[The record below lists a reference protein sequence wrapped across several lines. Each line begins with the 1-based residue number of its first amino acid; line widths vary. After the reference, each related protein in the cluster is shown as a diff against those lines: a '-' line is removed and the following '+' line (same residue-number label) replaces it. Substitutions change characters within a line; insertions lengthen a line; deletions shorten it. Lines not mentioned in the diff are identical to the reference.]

1 MEKSEKDLALFAY
14 KIRLTA
20 LESLKHLGFGH
31 IGGAMSIAETLAVLY
46 GKQMSI
52 RPEDPEWEN
61 RDWLVMSKGHCGPAL
76 YAALALKGYF
86 PKSELETMNTGGTSL
101 PSHCDRNKTAGI
113 DMSTGSLGQ
122 GMSTAI
128 GTAMGNRLRGRSS
141 YTYLILGDGE
151 CDEGQIWEG
160 ALFAAQHKVGN
171 LIAFIDYNK
180 QQLDGYTKDVCDLGD
195 LKQKFTD
202 FNWHAQE
209 VDGHDIKQIDAA
221 IQAARAETQKPSVIV
236 LHTIKGK
243 GCSFAEGQ
251 LYNHHMNFSQEQYE
265 AAHERLIQR
274 LKEMEQ

>member
-1 MEKSEKDLALFAY
+1 MNTAHKELALLAGQ
-14 KIRLTA
+14 IRLNA
-20 LESLKHLGFGH
+20 LESMQHLGFGH
-31 IGGAMSIAETLAVLY
+31 VGGSMSIAETLAVLY
-46 GKQMSI
+46 GKQMNI
-52 RPEDPEWEN
+52 NPHDPQWKE

-86 PKSELETMNTGGTSL
+86 PKSELKTMNTGGTSL
-101 PSHCDRNKTAGI
+101 PSHCDRNKTVGI

-128 GTAMGNRLRGRSS
+128 GTALGHKLAGHAN

-151 CDEGQIWEG
+151 CDEGQVWEG
-160 ALFAAQHKVGN
+160 ALFASQHHVHN

-195 LKQKFTD
+195 LKQKFED

-209 VDGHDIKQIDAA
+209 VDGHNIDEIDAA
-221 IQAARAETQKPSVIV
+221 IDAAKAEKEKPSVIV

-251 LYNHHMNFSQEQYE
+251 LYNHHMNFSPEQYE
-265 AAHERLIQR
+265 DAHSKMLAQIKALEA
-274 LKEMEQ
+274 